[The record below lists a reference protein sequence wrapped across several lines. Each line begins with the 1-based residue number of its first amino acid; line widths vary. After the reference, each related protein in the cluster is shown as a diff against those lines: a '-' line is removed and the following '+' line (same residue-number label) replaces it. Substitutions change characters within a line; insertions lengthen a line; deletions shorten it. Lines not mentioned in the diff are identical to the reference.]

1 MRPHRVQKKKEL
13 FRMECRKDA
22 EAIVGLEYNA
32 IVSNNDDNN
41 NHPKRVSIDPK
52 ELEKAGN
59 YGKLTGE
66 E

>member
-1 MRPHRVQKKKEL
+1 
-13 FRMECRKDA
+13 MECRKDA